1 MKEESG
7 QEAESCQI
15 NYLNN
20 LVEKDHRTIK
30 RIVRPMMDFIFFR
43 SATVGLHGIELMQI
57 IQKGRMVPGDSQ
69 DMSVE
74 VRFYS
79 LVV

>member
-1 MKEESG
+1 
-7 QEAESCQI
+7 
-15 NYLNN
+15 
-20 LVEKDHRTIK
+20 
-30 RIVRPMMDFIFFR
+30 MMDFIFFR

-57 IQKGRMVPGDSQ
+57 IQKGRKAPGDSQ